1 MFRRFLASA
10 ALVIVAAVLLVAAW
24 PGLFS
29 LQRAPIIAQVVSLR
43 GAAVTAALVIVVLL
57 LLLLLVNRSFRRF
70 GSALALLVLVF
81 GLVNI
86 AVLATRGIGNPS
98 FSTKSSSDVTV
109 LSWNTLG
116 DAPGAQAIA
125 SLALDTGAD
134 IVTLPETTRATADA
148 VAELM
153 QTSGHPMA
161 VHSIAFDQVSKARST
176 SLLISTKLGD
186 YHVDDTAG
194 NTSTLPTVIARPMS
208 GSGPTIIAVH
218 AVSPQPSELNHWRS
232 DLSWLSKQCAGN
244 TIMAGDFNATL
255 DHMVGLAASGKSLGE
270 CTDAAS
276 STKNAAVGTWPTAL
290 PALLGAPIDHV
301 MVTDGWRVTGMRV
314 IENEDKAGSDHRPIV
329 AQLQHAG

>member
-1 MFRRFLASA
+1 MFRRFLASVALLAAAA
-10 ALVIVAAVLLVAAW
+10 ALLVVAW
-24 PGLFS
+24 PGLFR
-29 LQRAPIIAQVVSLR
+29 LQRTAIVAQLVSLR
-43 GAAVTAALVIVVLL
+43 GAAVVVALVIVVMLL
-57 LLLLLVNRSFRRF
+57 LLVLVNRSFRRF

-81 GLVNI
+81 GLVNV

-98 FSTKSSSDVTV
+98 FTTKSSSDITV

-116 DAPGAQAIA
+116 DAPHAEGIA
-125 SLALDTGAD
+125 SLALDVGAD
-134 IVTLPETTRATADA
+134 VVTLPETTRATADA
-148 VAELM
+148 VATLM
-153 QTSGHPMA
+153 QAGGHPMT
-161 VHSIAFDQVSKARST
+161 VHSLAFGQVSKSRST
-176 SLLISTKLGD
+176 SMLISTKLGE
-186 YHVDDTAG
+186 YRVDSSRG
-194 NTSTLPTVIARPMS
+194 NTSTLPTVIARPVS

-255 DHMVGLAASGKSLGE
+255 DHMVGLAASGKSFGN
-270 CTDAAS
+270 CMDAAS

-329 AQLQHAG
+329 AQLRHAG